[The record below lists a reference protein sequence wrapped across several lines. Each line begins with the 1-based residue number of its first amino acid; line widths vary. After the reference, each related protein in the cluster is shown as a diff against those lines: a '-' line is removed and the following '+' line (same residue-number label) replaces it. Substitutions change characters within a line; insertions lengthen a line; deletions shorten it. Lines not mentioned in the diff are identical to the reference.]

1 MKPSNNKDPLFNSG
15 VALVVGGSGGLGA
28 AICRKFGELG
38 SNVVVTY
45 NGNKEA
51 AKNLSKELEK
61 LGTLSTA
68 LQMRLDNRNAINL
81 IVADF
86 IEKYGSI
93 HSLVYTVGPDI
104 GQPFVND
111 VTSEE
116 WLKVMSVE
124 PIGFFNILKATL
136 PYLRISQGSI
146 VSVTSAATMRYAPRD
161 ILSAGPKAS
170 VNMLTSAIA
179 REEGR
184 YGIRANIVAPGF
196 ISAGLGQH
204 LLENVIPEKEK
215 IAIEKASALKR
226 IGTAEEVAE
235 VVLFLAS
242 KKASLVT
249 GQIIATDAGYTA

>member
-1 MKPSNNKDPLFNSG
+1 MKSGNKKESLFNSG
-15 VALVVGGSGGLGA
+15 VALVVGGSGGLGR
-28 AICRKFGELG
+28 AICQKFGELG
-38 SNVVVTY
+38 SDVVITY

-51 AKNLSKELEK
+51 AISLSNELEK
-61 LGTLSTA
+61 LGRLSTA
-68 LQMRLDNRNAINL
+68 LQMSLDDPKTINQ
-81 IVADF
+81 IVGEIID
-86 IEKYGSI
+86 KYGSI

-104 GQPFVND
+104 GQPYVND
-111 VTSEE
+111 VSYEE

-124 PIGFFNILKATL
+124 PIGFFNIVKATL
-136 PYLRISQGSI
+136 PYLRISRGSI

-170 VNMLTSAIA
+170 VNMLTTAIA

-196 ISAGLGQH
+196 ISAGLGQQ
-204 LLENVIPEKEK
+204 LLENVISEKEK

-242 KKASLVT
+242 KKASLVLSL
-249 GQIIATDAGYTA
+249 IHI